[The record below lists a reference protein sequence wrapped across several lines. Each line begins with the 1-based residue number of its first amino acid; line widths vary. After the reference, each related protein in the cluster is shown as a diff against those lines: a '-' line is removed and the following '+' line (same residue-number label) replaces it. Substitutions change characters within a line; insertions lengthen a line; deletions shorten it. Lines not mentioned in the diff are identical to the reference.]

1 MKRVCIWNNINN
13 PNLIKYYID
22 IVQIINFI
30 KENKIMNF
38 LILDDNGLS
47 EDKKP
52 TEFTQKYNEQAE
64 KSDKE
69 IIYFDY
75 DHPAFVDGYGN
86 LCISKDFYLR
96 YEDEIKKA
104 IEEVLY
110 SSDYAHVNKYMY
122 SDELAKLLVINA
134 KTIRFEKGIKIP
146 DDINILYKNNHINAY
161 VEDEKQISS
170 NNILGFRYEDVVSNS
185 EYITIKDNISDL
197 QNLIYIPDYKE
208 ITIQPSIDDEVEE
221 DYDKMYEIISTL
233 RKNGQNNKITIEVK
247 NRNKFYKSKLH
258 NSNFDIIIKGLDY
271 DPYTLAELKKE
282 DELIDKIVE
291 EIKNGNSS
299 PLEKYIACYNID
311 KRFKE
316 YKESNNA
323 EESRRLR
330 LLLNNDYM
338 VCVGYT
344 NLLEILSNRVGF
356 NIYQIS
362 VSIDTSYD
370 NGFTMEKMPISLEG
384 HARVIV
390 NIEDPKY
397 NIHGFY
403 VSDPTW
409 DNDLEEDY
417 YNHVLMSFDKTT
429 KEERYFKLE
438 IEDLIMNVRSMEEF
452 SCKINFLLNKERKSN
467 NAVDLSDKEK
477 ESYAYGTIISYIMRI
492 LSYLMPQKY
501 IELKHKYP
509 NAIKFKN
516 DYDEANKFLTEA
528 GYIFINNLGNDV
540 SIDTII
546 DAASEVN
553 KKVFGF
559 KEKYNN
565 ENFYEYKMDL
575 LEKNSIRDKK
585 QFPYYYSDT
594 KTFLNEHLEDVIN
607 IFKESFKELPDA
619 IEKLSE
625 EKKQEIKN
633 DNRIKDFLSSNPEA
647 AFKYE
652 GSFIFA
658 KIIHDVLPDTKF
670 VVERTNIENM
680 PFRIVLRNDK
690 VCFDISY
697 EEEKKDALL
706 KSNLEY
712 HDAMVSELL
721 SAEERF
727 YNPPGDVYNLLESIF
742 RSNLRNYLS
751 IEMNFE
757 NENKYKHN

>member
-344 NLLEILSNRVGF
+344 KLLEILSNRVGF

-492 LSYLMPQKY
+492 LSYLMP
-501 IELKHKYP
+501 
-509 NAIKFKN
+509 
-516 DYDEANKFLTEA
+516 
-528 GYIFINNLGNDV
+528 
-540 SIDTII
+540 
-546 DAASEVN
+546 
-553 KKVFGF
+553 
-559 KEKYNN
+559 
-565 ENFYEYKMDL
+565 
-575 LEKNSIRDKK
+575 
-585 QFPYYYSDT
+585 
-594 KTFLNEHLEDVIN
+594 
-607 IFKESFKELPDA
+607 
-619 IEKLSE
+619 
-625 EKKQEIKN
+625 
-633 DNRIKDFLSSNPEA
+633 
-647 AFKYE
+647 
-652 GSFIFA
+652 
-658 KIIHDVLPDTKF
+658 
-670 VVERTNIENM
+670 
-680 PFRIVLRNDK
+680 
-690 VCFDISY
+690 
-697 EEEKKDALL
+697 
-706 KSNLEY
+706 
-712 HDAMVSELL
+712 
-721 SAEERF
+721 
-727 YNPPGDVYNLLESIF
+727 
-742 RSNLRNYLS
+742 
-751 IEMNFE
+751 
-757 NENKYKHN
+757 